1 MTMKELF
8 NEKESNVRSYCRK
21 YNTVFSKAKGS
32 LLFDTDGNQYI
43 DFFSGAGALN
53 YGHNPAY
60 IKEKIIQY
68 LKDDNIIHA
77 LDFHT
82 KAKYDFIKKIY
93 AVILEPRQL
102 DYKIM
107 FTGPTGTNAVE
118 AALKLARKVTK
129 RQTVLA
135 FAGAFHGMSLGSL
148 AVTTDKVS
156 REGAGVSLNDVIFI
170 PFESGGGYK
179 IDSLDYFEHLLQDD
193 HSGIQKPAAVIFETI
208 QAEGGVNVASM
219 SWLRRL
225 KGICKRNG
233 ILLIC
238 DDIQVGCGR
247 TGSFFS
253 FEEYDIKPEMVI
265 LSKSLSGYGFPMS
278 ILLLEPQLDVW
289 KPAEHNGTFRGNQLA
304 FVGATTALDFWTDN
318 KLSNTVNEKSKLIED
333 FLKRKVL
340 ALNSKIEI
348 RGRGLIWAIDTSKV
362 PDANASELVKA
373 CFNNHL
379 ILETCGRN
387 DAALKLLPALT
398 IEDDLLIDGLQIIEQ
413 TIGDSL
419 AR

>member
-1 MTMKELF
+1 MKELF

-32 LLFDTDGNQYI
+32 LLFDTDGRQYI

-53 YGHNPAY
+53 YGHNPPH

-82 KAKYDFIKKIY
+82 KAKYDFIKKFY
-93 AVILEPRQL
+93 SVILEPRQL

-238 DDIQVGCGR
+238 DDIQVGVGVQVRFSLLRSMTLNRRWSFCPNHFQDMAFPCRFYFLNHSSMCGSPLNTTER
-247 TGSFFS
+247 L
-253 FEEYDIKPEMVI
+253 EEINW
-265 LSKSLSGYGFPMS
+265 
-278 ILLLEPQLDVW
+278 LLLAQPRL
-289 KPAEHNGTFRGNQLA
+289 
-304 FVGATTALDFWTDN
+304 
-318 KLSNTVNEKSKLIED
+318 
-333 FLKRKVL
+333 
-340 ALNSKIEI
+340 
-348 RGRGLIWAIDTSKV
+348 
-362 PDANASELVKA
+362 
-373 CFNNHL
+373 
-379 ILETCGRN
+379 
-387 DAALKLLPALT
+387 
-398 IEDDLLIDGLQIIEQ
+398 
-413 TIGDSL
+413 
-419 AR
+419 

>member
-1 MTMKELF
+1 MKELF

-32 LLFDTDGNQYI
+32 LLFDTDGRQYI

-53 YGHNPAY
+53 YGHNPPH

-82 KAKYDFIKKIY
+82 KAKYDFIKKFY
-93 AVILEPRQL
+93 SVILEPRQL

-208 QAEGGVNVASM
+208 QAEGGVNVASK

-225 KGICKRNG
+225 EDICKKNG

-278 ILLLEPQLDVW
+278 ILLLEPHLDIW

-333 FLKRKVL
+333 FLKSKVL
-340 ALNSKIEI
+340 SLNSKIEI
-348 RGRGLIWAIDTSKV
+348 RGRGLIWAVDTSKV
-362 PDANASELVKA
+362 PDANAGELVKA